1 MTDSETTQITEKDQ
15 PAAPKHPWTEL
26 KPDRFRLLRLAP
38 LPTERDG
45 GARPLRFVELAQLER
60 HTPEHSLLRMFIN
73 IPGQVRSR
81 KNNVLEVWADHRSKE
96 LRFGPDSGLQ
106 LDPAN
111 RGLGRFLLAQ
121 GAAWAQKRWSHYLVE
136 GGALP
141 KDAASEDQRLRRDH
155 CLRTQG
161 FDIDYPQATPL
172 KPTYGAPRVSALRA
186 DWNSEKVQVVEL
198 QEAAAML
205 EQADR
210 NLQAQENQIRE
221 LQERIARFRRE
232 DGALRFTIVCLIALA
247 LFQAGLLIWM
257 ATR

>member
-1 MTDSETTQITEKDQ
+1 MTDTETTPTAEKDL
-15 PAAPKHPWTEL
+15 AEKPKHPWAEL

-60 HTPEHSLLRMFIN
+60 HTPEQSLLRMFIN
-73 IPGQVRSR
+73 IPGQVRAR

-96 LRFGPDSGLQ
+96 LRFGPDSGLR
-106 LDPAN
+106 LEPAN

-121 GAAWAQKRWSHYLVE
+121 GAAWAQRRWGHYLIE
-136 GGALP
+136 GGAL
-141 KDAASEDQRLRRDH
+141 KDVSSDDQRLRRDH

-161 FDIDYPQATPL
+161 FDIDYPKDQTATA
-172 KPTYGAPRVSALRA
+172 TYGAPRVSILRP

-198 QEAAAML
+198 QDAAAML

-210 NLQAQENQIRE
+210 NLQAQENQIRD

-232 DGALRFTIVCLIALA
+232 DGALRFTIVSLIALA

>member
-1 MTDSETTQITEKDQ
+1 MTDSETTQSTEKDQ

-45 GARPLRFVELAQLER
+45 GARPLRFVELAHLER
-60 HTPEHSLLRMFIN
+60 HTPEQSLLRMFIN

-96 LRFGPDSGLQ
+96 LRFGPDNGLQ

-141 KDAASEDQRLRRDH
+141 KDVASEDQRLRRDH

-161 FDIDYPQATPL
+161 FDIDYPPGDAAQAN
-172 KPTYGAPRVSALRA
+172 LRRTA
-186 DWNSEKVQVVEL
+186 GQRPASG
-198 QEAAAML
+198 L
-205 EQADR
+205 EQ
-210 NLQAQENQIRE
+210 RE
-221 LQERIARFRRE
+221 
-232 DGALRFTIVCLIALA
+232 GAGSGA
-247 LFQAGLLIWM
+247 AGGGGD
-257 ATR
+257 AGTGRPQPAGTGEPDS